1 MDSDAV
7 ASLLLILLFG
17 AAIFTVLAGL
27 VFIPWLGVGLGILAT
42 LVALA
47 ASVGL
52 IIVTVRSLMGGG
64 GE

>member
-27 VFIPWLGVGLGILAT
+27 VFIPWLGIGPGVLAT

-47 ASVGL
+47 AGISLVV
-52 IIVTVRSLMGGG
+52 VTIRSLMGGG

>member
-1 MDSDAV
+1 MDNDAV
-7 ASLLLILLFG
+7 ATLTLILLFG

-52 IIVTVRSLMGGG
+52 VIDTVRSLMGGG

>member
-1 MDSDAV
+1 MDNDAV
-7 ASLLLILLFG
+7 ATLTLILLFG

-52 IIVTVRSLMGGG
+52 VIVTVRSLMGGG

>member
-7 ASLLLILLFG
+7 ATLTLILLFG

-27 VFIPWLGVGLGILAT
+27 VFVPWLGVGWGIAAT
-42 LVALA
+42 VAALVA
-47 ASVGL
+47 SGGL
-52 IIVTVRSLMGGG
+52 VIVTVRSLMSGG

>member
-1 MDSDAV
+1 VENDTV
-7 ASLLLILLFG
+7 ASVILILLFG

-52 IIVTVRSLMGGG
+52 VIVTVRSLMGGG

>member
-27 VFIPWLGVGLGILAT
+27 VFIPWLGVGWGIVAT
-42 LVALA
+42 LAALA
-47 ASVGL
+47 ASFSL
-52 IIVTVRSLMGGG
+52 AIVTVRSLMGGG
-64 GE
+64 GK